1 MFWGLRPPPTKKK
14 KKTRWRVRSAQKIDN
29 DETVID
35 TGKYLEPLGRF
46 IRHVN
51 NQAHEVPFALTDYYK
66 YSNFPRTIRVWNILP
81 NERRF
86 FEGIY
91 KLPLIYNII
100 WLLLFIYLFIDRWPI
115 CKNDQRNGDKL
126 MGDR

>member
-1 MFWGLRPPPTKKK
+1 MSPVNIFFTLAKKDK
-14 KKTRWRVRSAQKIDN
+14 FLPNEKGYGVGHQTFLEILIVNGKCYD
-29 DETVID
+29 VID
-35 TGKYLEPLGRF
+35 TGKYLEPLGRV

-66 YSNFPRTIRVWNILP
+66 YSYFPTTIRVWNILP

-91 KLPLIYNII
+91 KLPLIYNIT
-100 WLLLFIYLFIDRWPI
+100 
-115 CKNDQRNGDKL
+115 
-126 MGDR
+126 